1 MEEKIKVIEEEV
13 GAEKSQGA
21 LKDLSQKEL
30 EDKMAATRDELEEAK
45 SNKEFA
51 KCSDLQ
57 VKYPRHLQ
65 HYDIYDIYDTTAL
78 VPHLRRQCSETTETR
93 CAQEGSHKVRATTK
107 TIKTR
112 EAQAVRPH
120 RARETNYST
129 FVGNPAREID
139 LTRRPK
145 QRR

>member
-13 GAEKSQGA
+13 GADKSQGA

-57 VKYPRHLQ
+57 VKYPRHLR
-65 HYDIYDIYDTTAL
+65 
-78 VPHLRRQCSETTETR
+78 HLRHHCSRAALAKAMLRNHRDALCT
-93 CAQEGSHKVRATTK
+93 GSHKVRATTK

-112 EAQAVRPH
+112 KAQQYGHTELEKRTTVRSWVTL
-120 RARETNYST
+120 RE
-129 FVGNPAREID
+129 RLI
-139 LTRRPK
+139 
-145 QRR
+145 